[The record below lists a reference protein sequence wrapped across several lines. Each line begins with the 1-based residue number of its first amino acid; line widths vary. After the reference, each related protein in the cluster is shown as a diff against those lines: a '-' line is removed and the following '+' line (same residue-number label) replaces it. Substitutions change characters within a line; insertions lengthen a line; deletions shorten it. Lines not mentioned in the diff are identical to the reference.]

1 MFGVAATAV
10 ASPLPPLFPAA
21 VRAASTQ
28 LARHPSHPT
37 TPRQPSS
44 LQLVRQLAR
53 HPSHPTS
60 PRQPSSLHQTLVYYA
75 LRQQDSVSPSRV
87 GCQDGVVRMQ
97 TFAWDWHRGVNHS
110 ELMGRRESWVE
121 AGTPNDGTRQGEKW
135 EPKVFSK
142 DRRPGEQ
149 GGGANWASFSGMWWV
164 MVLTTWV
171 GGVAESAA
179 GLAAQATPVERR
191 KKSCYC
197 SSRSFFGQK
206 VCALRTFSSTHLT
219 GQYS

>member
-1 MFGVAATAV
+1 MVISGLSYTVRVRGVSQSAERYKYRTKWPPPPSLSCLAWPPQPWHHRCHPC
-10 ASPLPPLFPAA
+10 SLPQSRT

-37 TPRQPSS
+37 TPRQSSS

-60 PRQPSSLHQTLVYYA
+60 PRQPSSLHQTLVYCA

-87 GCQDGVVRMQ
+87 GCRDGVVRMQ

-121 AGTPNDGTRQGEKW
+121 AGTPNDGKLMQSVRSC
-135 EPKVFSK
+135 SK
-142 DRRPGEQ
+142 
-149 GGGANWASFSGMWWV
+149 
-164 MVLTTWV
+164 
-171 GGVAESAA
+171 
-179 GLAAQATPVERR
+179 
-191 KKSCYC
+191 
-197 SSRSFFGQK
+197 
-206 VCALRTFSSTHLT
+206 
-219 GQYS
+219 